1 MRYCFVLDESSKG
14 SYESV
19 NVFVDFILRYDEELD
34 VFVMWLNKLEI
45 KLLFIK

>member
-1 MRYCFVLDESSKG
+1 MLDESSKG

-19 NVFVDFILRYDEELD
+19 NVFVDFIFRYDEELD

>member
-1 MRYCFVLDESSKG
+1 MLDESSKG

-19 NVFVDFILRYDEELD
+19 NVLVDFILRYDEELD